1 MTRQVKL
8 GVNIDH
14 VATLR
19 NARGEVHPSVLK
31 AALLVEQ
38 AGGDGITV
46 HLREDRRHIKDADVF
61 EIKEKVNKH
70 IEEFFNFLEE
80 KEEPEVYSIENW
92 TFTTI
97 PDQFIELKVLKINA
111 SCFTQVAQQVVKV
124 NAVEAVHS
132 YLPHKTIIIPAEDI
146 IEAQNSVICRHKYVP
161 QLLQVFPKLLKAQV
175 LNQCE

>member
-1 MTRQVKL
+1 MK
-8 GVNIDH
+8 
-14 VATLR
+14 
-19 NARGEVHPSVLK
+19 VLLNPQTI
-31 AALLVEQ
+31 AALNTKFAVTGIPINVSLIALVLATIE
-38 AGGDGITV
+38 GINIKVYEDGSLEVEATQEV
-46 HLREDRRHIKDADVF
+46 
-61 EIKEKVNKH
+61 VNKH